1 MSAWISA
8 WPWQWL
14 GAWACAW
21 GTGLLVA
28 VGLGHFF
35 VEYPLNYIRKKMD
48 GLEKPSTRSNL
59 PAFDLPVDFP
69 PPLIL
74 PAPKHVEVPARVT
87 GGIERVFFT
96 ILVGSGVDG
105 YPTAMMAWLA
115 LKLASNWN
123 HKDMEGKPGAR
134 AFALTALL
142 AGLVSLLF
150 AFWGGSIVKRLLP
163 T

>member
-1 MSAWISA
+1 MA
-8 WPWQWL
+8 
-14 GAWACAW
+14 
-21 GTGLLVA
+21 GLLFA
-28 VGLGHFF
+28 IGVGH
-35 VEYPLNYIRKKMD
+35 VCVKYPLDYLRKKMG
-48 GLEKPSTRSNL
+48 GLEKPSRRVRL
-59 PAFDLPVDFP
+59 PAFNNPLQVEVP
-69 PPLIL
+69 PPL
-74 PAPKHVEVPARVT
+74 T
-87 GGIERVFFT
+87 GSIERVFFT
-96 ILVGSGVDG
+96 VLVGSSVDG

-150 AFWGGSIVKRLLP
+150 AFWGGVIVKKLLP